1 MIKVTKATPDDM
13 YDVANLIIGSFGD
26 ETKEHR
32 SGKTG
37 LLLYN
42 KLMDWFKDMDV
53 DKIQM
58 MHYSWNPKVG
68 DFYKR
73 KVFVPFELSY
83 IKSMKED

>member
-1 MIKVTKATPDDM
+1 
-13 YDVANLIIGSFGD
+13 
-26 ETKEHR
+26 
-32 SGKTG
+32 
-37 LLLYN
+37 
-42 KLMDWFKDMDV
+42 MDWFKDMNV

-73 KVFVPFELSY
+73 KGFVPFELSY